1 MLEFIGISI
10 TITLVVG
17 LVIYYTL
24 LIVEFDTIFK
34 NVESKKEFLI
44 YWLPFGRAIKK
55 LVKTYNNIP

>member
-17 LVIYYTL
+17 LVIYYAL

-34 NVESKKEFLI
+34 NVKSKKEFLI
-44 YWLPFGRAIKK
+44 YWLPFGRAILK
-55 LVKTYNNIP
+55 LVKTYNNIQ